1 MKTYFAIDL
10 KSFYASVEC
19 RERGLDPLETNLVV
33 ADSSR
38 TSKTICLA
46 ITPPLKAY
54 GLSGRSRLFE
64 VEQKAKEIYIK
75 TGKTLEYIVAPPRM
89 SKYIEYSTR
98 IYEIYLR
105 FFCKE
110 DIHVYSIDEVF
121 IDATQYLPFYKLSAR
136 KLLQKVILEIFKE
149 TGITATGGIAPN
161 LYLAKIAMDIEAKHM
176 QEDETG
182 CRIAELDEIS
192 YRKRLWNHTP
202 ITDFWRVGKGI
213 ATRLARNFMFT
224 MGDIALCSLNNQPLL
239 YSLFGI
245 DAEILIDHAWGIET
259 VGMKEIKGYRSKQK
273 GIGNGQVLQEPYSME
288 RGRIIVR
295 EMTENLVSELCEK
308 GLRAKSV
315 SLLVGYDVI
324 STDFAQNLL
333 HNEIVTD
340 YYGRKIPKP
349 SFGTV
354 GFDCHTALCSKIVS
368 SIIALYEKIVEP
380 NYMIR
385 RINVSVNDVIFS
397 CHEEISL
404 FDDTERIQKEE
415 SLQNTMLKIKK
426 RFGKNSLLKGTNLQ
440 EGATMMERNQ
450 QIGGHK
456 A

>member
-1 MKTYFAIDL
+1 ML
-10 KSFYASVEC
+10 
-19 RERGLDPLETNLVV
+19 
-33 ADSSR
+33 
-38 TSKTICLA
+38 
-46 ITPPLKAY
+46 
-54 GLSGRSRLFE
+54 
-64 VEQKAKEIYIK
+64 
-75 TGKTLEYIVAPPRM
+75 
-89 SKYIEYSTR
+89 
-98 IYEIYLR
+98 
-105 FFCKE
+105 
-110 DIHVYSIDEVF
+110 
-121 IDATQYLPFYKLSAR
+121 YKLFG
-136 KLLQKVILEIFKE
+136 V
-149 TGITATGGIAPN
+149 
-161 LYLAKIAMDIEAKHM
+161 D
-176 QEDETG
+176 
-182 CRIAELDEIS
+182 AEL
-192 YRKRLWNHTP
+192 
-202 ITDFWRVGKGI
+202 
-213 ATRLARNFMFT
+213 
-224 MGDIALCSLNNQPLL
+224 
-239 YSLFGI
+239 
-245 DAEILIDHAWGIET
+245 LIDHAWGIET

-288 RGRIIVR
+288 KGRIIVR

-385 RINVSVNDVIFS
+385 RINVSANDVIFS